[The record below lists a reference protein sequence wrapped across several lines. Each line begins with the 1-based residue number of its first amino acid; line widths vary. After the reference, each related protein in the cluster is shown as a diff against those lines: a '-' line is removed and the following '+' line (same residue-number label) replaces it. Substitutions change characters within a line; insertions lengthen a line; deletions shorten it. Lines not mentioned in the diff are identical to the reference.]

1 MYPMRGCMVK
11 CINGAEPGMKIHVLT
26 HSHKGRPEFDLGA
39 CFGEKAS

>member
-1 MYPMRGCMVK
+1 M

-39 CFGEKAS
+39 CFGEKASS